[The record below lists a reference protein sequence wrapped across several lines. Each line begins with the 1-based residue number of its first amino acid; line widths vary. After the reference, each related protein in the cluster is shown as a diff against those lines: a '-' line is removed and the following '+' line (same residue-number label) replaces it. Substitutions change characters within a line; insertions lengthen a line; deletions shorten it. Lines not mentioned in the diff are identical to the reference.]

1 MIVDEADMEMEMAND
16 PFIEAGIEVPPNL
29 PYQDSTQQEDSYKKV
44 VREEPETPTTLRKTI
59 RKLSTW
65 TGKDSGASA
74 IGTAMRFRNDSMTS
88 SKSAMP
94 EAYPSRKRTTRLDHY
109 LVLSAS

>member
-1 MIVDEADMEMEMAND
+1 MIVDDADMEMEMAND

-44 VREEPETPTTLRKTI
+44 VQEEAETPSLKRTI

-74 IGTAMRFRNDSMTS
+74 VGTAMRFRNDSMTS

-94 EAYPSRKRTTRLDHY
+94 EAYPSRKRTTR
-109 LVLSAS
+109 